1 MVTGVPT
8 DTRLKSSLHLHCTFL
23 YSRWMQLFLWRRDC
37 WFREC
42 RNGAVT
48 IHPSCANGPP
58 GLTCLF
64 IIVNVPRGVGVVGF
78 PVATGYDL
86 TSLPSRYSERVLAAI
101 LTMILTED
109 GPQVC
114 ILPVLHKGRLDL
126 FRDLHL
132 SVVAP

>member
-1 MVTGVPT
+1 VP
-8 DTRLKSSLHLHCTFL
+8 
-23 YSRWMQLFLWRRDC
+23 
-37 WFREC
+37 
-42 RNGAVT
+42 
-48 IHPSCANGPP
+48 NGPP

-109 GPQVC
+109 GATRYAYYLSYIKGVWIYSGIC
-114 ILPVLHKGRLDL
+114 IYQLLHRDIEYFCYGGQGITFLDDIIVHCRTSGI
-126 FRDLHL
+126 F
-132 SVVAP
+132 